1 MLRRYHNI
9 DYVLQLDLDLGI
21 ALIET
26 AIEKDRDDRLHRQWT
41 AQLPVMAFTGEVM
54 SFSEYKDM
62 AMGKNIDFRPTAVIE
77 QELDEIEAMFEERSD
92 S

>member
-9 DYVLQLDLDLGI
+9 EFVLQLNLETGI
-21 ALIET
+21 ALIEK
-26 AIEKDRDDRLHRQWT
+26 ALEKERDERLHRQWT

-54 SFSEYKDM
+54 SFADYKDM
-62 AMGKNIDFRPTAVIE
+62 ATGKNIDFRPTAVIE
-77 QELDEIEAMFEERSD
+77 QELDEVEAMFEERSD